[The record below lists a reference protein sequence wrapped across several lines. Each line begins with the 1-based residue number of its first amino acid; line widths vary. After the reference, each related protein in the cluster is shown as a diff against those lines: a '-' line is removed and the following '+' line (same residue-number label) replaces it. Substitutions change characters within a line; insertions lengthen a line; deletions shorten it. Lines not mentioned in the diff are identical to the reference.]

1 MSAEASAAFDL
12 VWEALNGR
20 RFPLTPAGE
29 KGADAWY
36 FLQFNANKK
45 SITVNLK
52 SPEGLA
58 LIKDLVK
65 KGTETSEAMAEQ
77 RRLGYILEARREM
90 MEAFKKEIQT
100 EALKPWTRSSTGEQ
114 F

>member
-1 MSAEASAAFDL
+1 MSMEVLWLTISFGSMAV
-12 VWEALNGR
+12 VWGPEISRKAR
-20 RFPLTPAGE
+20 RF
-29 KGADAWY
+29 
-36 FLQFNANKK
+36 
-45 SITVNLK
+45 
-52 SPEGLA
+52 
-58 LIKDLVK
+58 KDLVK

-100 EALKPWTRSSTGEQ
+100 EALKPWTRSSTGEK